1 MIVGLEMDVS
11 VNFIISNIWMRQ
23 IGAVIDYGTSKCC
36 VPLLNDI
43 TKFPIAYRS
52 PTRAIPPVS
61 EHSHH
66 LDRKSAFL
74 ALPQI
79 EGLLKVM
86 TVYDSK
92 SPWLAAARQMA
103 LKMSAS
109 SMTPLPLAISAA
121 GGAAT
126 SDTRDGE
133 SGEEHPIPCSQ
144 PSQTHEGVPGGLFG
158 VRSDPSNIQ
167 LAGQVGTNVD
177 SGHGPQPFGRSLTP
191 QMGAEMAARA
201 HKEHVT
207 FADPLTGVSHEADLF
222 DSGP

>member
-1 MIVGLEMDVS
+1 MS
-11 VNFIISNIWMRQ
+11 VNFIISNAWMQQ
-23 IGAVIDYGTSKCC
+23 IGAVIDYGASEFC
-36 VPLLNDI
+36 VPLLNDV

-79 EGLLKVM
+79 EELLKVM

-92 SPWLAAARQMA
+92 SPWLAAARHMA
-103 LKMSAS
+103 MKMSAS
-109 SMTPLPLAISAA
+109 LMTPLPLAISAA

-133 SGEEHPIPCSQ
+133 SGEEHPTPCSQ
-144 PSQTHEGVPGGLFG
+144 PSQTHEGVPGGLIG
-158 VRSDPSNIQ
+158 VYLNPSEIQ
-167 LAGQVGTNVD
+167 LAGHE
-177 SGHGPQPFGRSLTP
+177 GHRC
-191 QMGAEMAARA
+191 
-201 HKEHVT
+201 
-207 FADPLTGVSHEADLF
+207 
-222 DSGP
+222 